1 MLAHWVVSLT
11 TIGKNIQIGSLAG
24 LGLLLFM
31 LGTALRKRLPLHS
44 DQPRSYPARTLDLE
58 RPKPSVGAFV
68 AAGKMIAKGTHLN
81 ANDPG
86 LRAVQSRSSYPLA

>member
-1 MLAHWVVSLT
+1 MLAHCLTSLT

-24 LGLLLFM
+24 LGLLLFIF
-31 LGTALRKRLPLHS
+31 GTALRKRLPLNE
-44 DQPRSYPARTLDLE
+44 DQPRPYPARTLDPE

-68 AAGKMIAKGTHLN
+68 TAGKMMAPGTRVSVS
-81 ANDPG
+81 DPG